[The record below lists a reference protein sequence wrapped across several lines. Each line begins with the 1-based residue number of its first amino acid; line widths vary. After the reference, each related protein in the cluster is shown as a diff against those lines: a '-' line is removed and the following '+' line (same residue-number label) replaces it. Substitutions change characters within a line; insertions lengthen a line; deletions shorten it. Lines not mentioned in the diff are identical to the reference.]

1 MAALNEVCITHD
13 LFQQLTFCVLM
24 KGGDKSSNDIN
35 EDKPKDTAGFDSS
48 ELAATKEVCI
58 THDLFK

>member
-1 MAALNEVCITHD
+1 
-13 LFQQLTFCVLM
+13 M

-58 THDLFK
+58 THDLFKQLTFFY